1 MYLPFNSGTQKRSN
15 SKNAV
20 MSRYSRQELFTPI
33 GPEGQKRIR
42 ASRVLLV
49 GCGALGTH
57 LAEFCVRAGVGAL
70 TIVDR
75 DFVEDSN
82 LQRQSLFTE
91 TDAKQA
97 LPKAVAAERALRAIN
112 SEVQVR
118 GVVDDLTFR
127 NAAKHAHGATLI
139 LDATDNF
146 ETRLLIN
153 DLAVSTDTPW
163 VYAGCVASRA
173 TCMPVVPGHGACLRC
188 LLEDQP
194 AAGGETCDT
203 SGVIMPAVLQAVAWA
218 SVVALKLLTGN
229 DAALFKKMYVSDLW
243 SGERQI
249 IGASEARKDCPCCG
263 KREFPWLRGEKA
275 SRTAVLCGRDSVQIT
290 PEGAFEFEAAK
301 ANLRKAA
308 NVIAENEYLVR
319 AGFNG
324 LTLTVYRG
332 GRVLVSGT
340 DDAARARDVAA
351 RAIG

>member
-1 MYLPFNSGTQKRSN
+1 
-15 SKNAV
+15 

-57 LAEFCVRAGVGAL
+57 LAEFCTRAGVGSL

-91 TDAKQA
+91 ADAKQA

-118 GVVDDLTFR
+118 GVVDDFTFR
-127 NAAKHAHGATLI
+127 NAAKLARGAALI

-146 ETRLLIN
+146 ETRFLIN
-153 DLAVSTDTPW
+153 DFAVGTGTPW

-173 TCMPVVPGHGACLRC
+173 TCMPVTPGRGACLRC

-203 SGVIMPAVLQAVAWA
+203 SGVLLPAVLQAVAWA
-218 SVVALKLLTGN
+218 SIVALKLLSGHEET
-229 DAALFKKMYVSDLW
+229 LFKKMYVSDLW
-243 SGERQI
+243 TGERQI
-249 IGASEARKDCPCCG
+249 IAASEARKDCPCCG
-263 KREFPWLRGEKA
+263 RREFPWLSGERA
-275 SRTAVLCGRDSVQIT
+275 SRSTVLCGRDSVQIT
-290 PEGAFEFEAAK
+290 PAGPFDYETA
-301 ANLRKAA
+301 RA
-308 NVIAENEYLVR
+308 NVVKTAIVVVENEHLVR
-319 AGFNG
+319 AALNG
-324 LTLTVYRG
+324 MTITVYRS
-332 GRVLVSGT
+332 GRTLVHGT
-340 DDAARARDVAA
+340 ADETRARMVVAQVL
-351 RAIG
+351 G